1 MTEQQE
7 KRVMDQL
14 SVILWLTVG
23 LINWYERKL
32 HYGTLEQTEI
42 R

>member
-1 MTEQQE
+1 MTKQQE
-7 KRVMDQL
+7 KQVIDRL

-23 LINWYERKL
+23 LINWYERKQ
-32 HYGTLEQTEI
+32 HNVTLEQIEI